1 LVAIALS
8 FPSLAQGTAA
18 QPAADKSNPWA
29 YSLTVDGYIVPNGT
43 GYASPIFTADNN
55 WHFEARY
62 NDENLYT
69 GSLWFGYNFNFGKK
83 NLKLTL
89 TPMLG
94 GVMGRTT
101 GVAPGLETTLTYKK
115 IEFYAASEYVFNTT
129 KASGSF
135 FYSWPQLTYS
145 IKWFR
150 IGAVAQHT
158 KAYHQPQHAARISG
172 WSVDQEAGIYDVRFR
187 SGAGE
192 PDYGAGGGS
201 ELLIAETLTDL
212 GCVRAR
218 LQSCR
223 KTC

>member
-1 LVAIALS
+1 MSEKATKSRKRALDLFGALLVALALNG
-8 FPSLAQGTAA
+8 PLLAQGTAT

-29 YSLTVDGYIVPNGT
+29 YSLTVDGYIVPNST
-43 GYASPIFTADNN
+43 GYASPIFTADKN

-69 GSLWFGYNFNFGKK
+69 GSLWFGYNLNFGKK
-83 NLKLTL
+83 KLKLAL

-101 GVAPGLETTLTYKK
+101 GIAPGLETTLTYKK
-115 IEFYAASEYVFNTT
+115 IEFYAASEYVFDTT

-145 IKWFR
+145 LASWLR

-158 KAYHQPQHAARISG
+158 AAYHTSLDIQRGFLVGVSYKKLEFTTYVFNP
-172 WSVDQEAGIYDVRFR
+172 
-187 SGAGE
+187 
-192 PDYGAGGGS
+192 
-201 ELLIAETLTDL
+201 ELANPTTVLEV
-212 GCVRAR
+212 GYNF
-218 LQSCR
+218 
-223 KTC
+223 

>member
-1 LVAIALS
+1 MSKTATKSRKLALDFLGALLVAIALS

-135 FYSWPQLTYS
+135 FCSWPQLTYS
-145 IKWFR
+145 PVKWFR

-158 KAYHQPQHAARISG
+158 KAYHTSLNIQCGFLVGVSIKKLEFTTYVFDPELANPTT
-172 WSVDQEAGIYDVRFR
+172 VLEV
-187 SGAGE
+187 GANF
-192 PDYGAGGGS
+192 
-201 ELLIAETLTDL
+201 
-212 GCVRAR
+212 
-218 LQSCR
+218 
-223 KTC
+223 

>member
-1 LVAIALS
+1 MSEKATNSRKRALDLLGGLLVALALS
-8 FPSLAQGTAA
+8 GPLLAQGTAT

-29 YSLTVDGYIVPNGT
+29 YSITVDGYIVPNGT

-62 NDENLYT
+62 NYENLDT

-83 NLKLTL
+83 LKLAL

-94 GVMGRTT
+94 GVMGQTT
-101 GVAPGLETTLTYKK
+101 GIAPGLETTLTYKK
-115 IEFYAASEYVFNTT
+115 LQFYAASEYVFDTT

-145 IKWFR
+145 PVKWFR

-158 KAYHQPQHAARISG
+158 KAYHTSLNTQRGFLVGFSYKEMEFTTYVFDP
-172 WSVDQEAGIYDVRFR
+172 
-187 SGAGE
+187 
-192 PDYGAGGGS
+192 
-201 ELLIAETLTDL
+201 ELANPTTVLEV
-212 GCVRAR
+212 GYNF
-218 LQSCR
+218 
-223 KTC
+223 